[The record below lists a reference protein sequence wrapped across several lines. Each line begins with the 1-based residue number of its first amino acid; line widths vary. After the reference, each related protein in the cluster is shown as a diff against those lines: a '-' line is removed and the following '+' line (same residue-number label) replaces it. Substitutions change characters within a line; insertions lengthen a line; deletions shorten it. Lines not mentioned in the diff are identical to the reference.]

1 MIAPALPRKFDLVI
15 CGGGLAGLG
24 LARQLRLSGN
34 PLSILIIDPIARPLP
49 HAGFKI
55 GESTVEIGAFYYDH
69 TLQLYDYLEESHLEK
84 LGLRYFFQSTGDFA
98 SRPEYG
104 ARRFLPAKSYQVDRG
119 TLETKLRELVVEAGV
134 DLVEGA
140 RVRDIQIDGQGPHH
154 VQWTDADGIEHTTE
168 AGWVVDA
175 MGRRRYLQSRL
186 GHMKKS
192 PRPRNSVW
200 WRVKGKVSV
209 NEWVP
214 ASNTAWHERAIDDR
228 WQSTCH
234 LMGEGYWVWIIPL
247 APDNTSIGIVT
258 LDALH
263 PYDTYGG
270 TPEKAMAWL
279 RQHEPT
285 LASAMEQHEVID
297 FGRLKSY
304 SHSST
309 RVISA
314 DRWACTGVSGVF
326 ADPYYSV
333 GTNLIAYSNGF
344 IQRMIE
350 MDQTGKP
357 IAEFAEYA
365 NRYVL
370 TLNDAITENISRGYP
385 NMGFA
390 PVAALKTIWDYYI
403 GWGTS
408 DPQYYHELYLDP
420 VLAKTV
426 SGLVSRVVVTQARML
441 ALFEEWGR
449 RSSRD
454 RVTFDYLD
462 YIDDLPTL
470 KAMHLRTLP
479 DRAPT
484 TVREQ
489 LAHMRDAC
497 DRIEEVAHIIFRM
510 AVRDVLPEEYER
522 VASAWINIEALS
534 LDADSWN
541 AQGLFRPRTQPRDMT
556 AHEAEISRLFR
567 WREGSSLVQSAEY
580 AAPAVYG

>member
-1 MIAPALPRKFDLVI
+1 MIAPSSSRTYDLVI

-34 PLSILIIDPIARPLP
+34 ALSILVLDPIERPLP

-55 GESTVEIGAFYYDH
+55 GESTVEIGAYYYHH
-69 TLQLYDYLEESHLEK
+69 TLQMYDYLESAHLEK
-84 LGLRYFFQSTGDFA
+84 LGLRYFFGSTGDFA

-104 ARRFLPAKSYQVDRG
+104 ARRFLPAKSYQIDRG
-119 TLETKLRELVVEAGV
+119 TFETRLRELVVDDRV

-140 RVRDIQIDGQGPHH
+140 RVRDIDIDEQEDQPHTVH
-154 VQWTDADGIEHTTE
+154 WIDASGIEHQTR
-168 AGWVVDA
+168 ARWVVDA

-186 GHMKKS
+186 GHMKKA

-209 NEWVP
+209 NDWVP
-214 ASNTAWHERAIDDR
+214 RSNVEWHQRAEDDR

-247 APDNTSIGIVT
+247 APDNTSIGIVA
-258 LDALH
+258 LDDVH
-263 PYDTYGG
+263 PYHSYGP
-270 TPEKAMAWL
+270 TPEKAMEWL
-279 RQHEPT
+279 RTHEPD
-285 LASAMEQHEVID
+285 LARAMEGHDVID

-309 RVISA
+309 RVISGK
-314 DRWACTGVSGVF
+314 RWACTGVSGVF

-333 GTNLIAYSNGF
+333 GTNIIAYSNGF
-344 IQRMIE
+344 IQRLIE
-350 MDQTGKP
+350 KDQAGEP
-357 IAEFAEYA
+357 LEEYAEYA

-370 TLNDAITENISRGYP
+370 TLNDAITENISRGMR
-385 NMGFA
+385 NLRVG
-390 PVAALKTIWDYYI
+390 PVTALKTIWDYYI

-420 VLAKTV
+420 ALARAI

-441 ALFEEWGR
+441 ALFETWGQHTSQR
-449 RSSRD
+449 R
-454 RVTFDYLD
+454 VQFGYID

-479 DRAPT
+479 HRTPT

-489 LAHMRDAC
+489 LAYMRDAV
-497 DRIEEVAHIIFRM
+497 DRIEEVAQIIFRM
-510 AVRDVLPEEYER
+510 AVRDVHPDEYPR
-522 VASAWINIEALS
+522 IASSWINIEAIG
-534 LDADSWN
+534 LDPSQWESA
-541 AQGLFRPRTQPRDMT
+541 GLFRPRSQPRDFS
-556 AHEAEISRLFR
+556 AHEAEFSRLFR
-567 WREGSSLVQSAEY
+567 WTEEEASALAAASS
-580 AAPAVYG
+580 